1 MANYSTDD
9 ELKVLSETDLFSH
22 MSKSLSLKSDY
33 ASINEDNHSWRY
45 LAKTYFNNSKQLKS
59 SISNIFIKD
68 NRSVNYYKNLP
79 GAMPISMNE
88 MLKSQNT
95 NAPWLFNILKK
106 KFHRSRKHKKDRYI
120 SNEIDSN
127 NSILLTEDLLEKPI
141 NNDGTN
147 GKWIINEKDII
158 CPLIKNFDT
167 STSGQYNVSRAM
179 SSSTSPI
186 PLSTNDSSHF
196 CHYHY
201 DFQTLN
207 TPTASS
213 PPCLVDYQP
222 KVSSVIIDETKQ
234 KISNDEDTPVDFT
247 SMGSRV
253 KTYYTSSQQP
263 IDLHNI
269 QDMEMPS
276 SSSPLLS
283 STFESIID
291 DVHLVNGNSTLQTT
305 SKRSKS
311 ASAARSHRMMN
322 SSSTKREQKRSV
334 STKKKKSK
342 YYREHVLSSEEIELR
357 EALRIIDLDNIGFF
371 PPSELRKVLKDI
383 GINLNDIEKIEQ
395 CLPLDEDGHY
405 SIDNLI
411 KLFLGTKST

>member
-1 MANYSTDD
+1 
-9 ELKVLSETDLFSH
+9 

-33 ASINEDNHSWRY
+33 ASINEENHSWRY

-59 SISNIFIKD
+59 SISNVFVKD
-68 NRSVNYYKNLP
+68 NTSINYYKNLP
-79 GAMPISMNE
+79 GAMPISMND

-106 KFHRSRKHKKDRYI
+106 KFHRSRKHKKDRQV

-127 NSILLTEDLLEKPI
+127 NSLLLAEELLEKPI
-141 NNDGTN
+141 TSDGTN
-147 GKWIINEKDII
+147 GKWIINETDIV

-167 STSGQYNVSRAM
+167 SISGQYNISRAM
-179 SSSTSPI
+179 SSSTSPV
-186 PLSTNDSSHF
+186 PLSTTDSLHF

-207 TPTASS
+207 TPTAS
-213 PPCLVDYQP
+213 PPSCLNDYQP
-222 KVSSVIIDETKQ
+222 NVSSDIINESKK
-234 KISNDEDTPVDFT
+234 KISNDEDTPIDFT
-247 SMGSRV
+247 SMASMV
-253 KTYYTSSQQP
+253 KTYYTSSSQP

-269 QDMEMPS
+269 RDMEMPS
-276 SSSPLLS
+276 FSSPLLS
-283 STFESIID
+283 STLESTID
-291 DVHLVNGNSTLQTT
+291 DINLVNGNSTLQTT

-322 SSSTKREQKRSV
+322 SSSTKREQKRSK

-342 YYREHVLSSEEIELR
+342 YYQEHILSSEEIELR

-371 PPSELRKVLKDI
+371 PPSELRKVLKEI
-383 GINLNDIEKIEQ
+383 GINSNDIEKIER
-395 CLPLDEDGHY
+395 CLPLDDDGHY
-405 SIDNLI
+405 SIDNVI